1 MHPWF
6 YLKNWWGIKIIMDTF
21 MSTFIQFV
29 SVIFFEKNWIRN
41 EIIMLMH
48 PLLNTSVMFVSIMI
62 LLRKRR
68 KREKLKTY
76 VDTSNYILIH
86 QSFFAMSMKKE
97 YSTYFSPFWQLLQ
110 GFLPSKSMQHIYQ
123 LLYLLSFFILWV
135 NTDFFP

>member
-1 MHPWF
+1 
-6 YLKNWWGIKIIMDTF
+6 MDTF

-68 KREKLKTY
+68 KREKLKNY

-97 YSTYFSPFWQLLQ
+97 YSTYFSPF
-110 GFLPSKSMQHIYQ
+110 
-123 LLYLLSFFILWV
+123 
-135 NTDFFP
+135 